1 RFIAMQRDGYVELQ
15 DLYLAF
21 EVLLPNALL
30 ENAYLDLPNWY
41 AQVLR
46 RELRT
51 DPFGFEDL
59 EGELETFFQER
70 PVRTEPAIQCNAVRV
85 SKNDSPEYLQR
96 NAAEPKALN
105 RVMPDPAVVV
115 VQVNGHSLRAL
126 LDSGSLSD
134 FVSTKV
140 VHQLKLRSFELDVPL
155 PVQMAVQ
162 GSRAKVN
169 LGCVAK
175 IEYQNVSESR
185 YFDVMNILNYDMI
198 LGTPFMYQHQVTVGL
213 NPTSVL
219 VGSPVSRPIEG
230 KRLRLLESRATRV
243 GEDDL
248 DKYR

>member
-1 RFIAMQRDGYVELQ
+1 MQRDGYVELQ

-70 PVRTEPAIQCNAVRV
+70 PNMHAGAAIQCNAVRV

-115 VQVNGHSLRAL
+115 VQVNGHPLRAL

-169 LGCVAK
+169 LGC
-175 IEYQNVSESR
+175 
-185 YFDVMNILNYDMI
+185 
-198 LGTPFMYQHQVTVGL
+198 
-213 NPTSVL
+213 
-219 VGSPVSRPIEG
+219 
-230 KRLRLLESRATRV
+230 
-243 GEDDL
+243 
-248 DKYR
+248 